1 MTKQR
6 LFSTGLGL
14 AATLSMVA
22 CGPATN
28 TPTTPSSPNAS
39 PTAVVSATPAPVG
52 TPTPDASPTAVGSAT
67 PTPDV
72 SPSAAVSP
80 TPVPATTPTPAA
92 TNTPLPAATSDI
104 SVIEKTTFNGKI
116 FDDTNSPLDGVTV
129 KVKSLNSSVP
139 FEAETVTAGGTYAF
153 NNAPSGV
160 QVEIVSS
167 KAGFTTRKR
176 VEVLKSN
183 KQGDPNAN
191 RYDFGTDGGAATFSA
206 AYNALSDKPEVVMV
220 TPSRNA
226 SGIDPKTSFVL
237 KFSEPMDKKTAEDTF
252 TVRSFNS
259 RKMTVDAGNLRVAGG
274 ANTLTGNGLIATNFV
289 GANSSKVWDKDAF
302 NISWNSDDTE
312 VTFSFKEE
320 KLLPT
325 DKDSNLVPDY
335 NVAFNGFNSNDR
347 LLKDKSGISRSEKHF
362 KLTDG
367 DFEESYKFSIKT
379 DEVKPTITGIT
390 AETNENGGQN
400 GDSVRVRY
408 SERMII
414 YTRDIS
420 IAGGME
426 NVAGADQKAPGG
438 YPSGTVATTNAAAA
452 NYNVTTVQTGG
463 VTTFTGTWGSLG
475 GTAVYDTTDLTH
487 KTVLLLPPT
496 QDTLSSTVAAP
507 PGSNQFQ
514 APGMTFLLADGTT
527 TTPTASNTNANGG
540 KYFRNTTFG
549 STLSTT
555 GVNTTES
562 GAFACD
568 AQAAANPITMDF
580 FYTDGTATKGIASG
594 NIANA
599 ATAADIQTALNAVAT
614 TSANAWTVTS
624 STGGGAVCGANNDT
638 LTVTLA
644 ANAQHAGK
652 NISTAIIRKTGA
664 FDPARLGGTDNN
676 SMHTAGYVV
685 FPGATAPAE
694 SLSSLFRTGTANFAN
709 GGLTASVDFF
719 YTNGTFESGVAT
731 AALTA
736 NTGAEVVAKLNALVT
751 TANAFNIAIAGNGDD
766 VFDANERFHIG
777 IVNRPVRAGK
787 TIGLVRINNTAGT
800 AFDSTV
806 TSKLISGTGWVLPN
820 EYDQVQH
827 ILNNYLLSTGGL
839 FTVTETAA
847 VGAGKTAGV
856 FNAGDTFTFSLGVNA
871 KNAAGTNVMKVT
883 IPQGAASTG
892 FATNAINAPTAGF
905 VVYPNAAV
913 GGRFDLYKPGDTVR
927 VKVSSTVLDPAGNTL
942 DSSRDNASANAS

>member
-1 MTKQR
+1 
-6 LFSTGLGL
+6 
-14 AATLSMVA
+14 
-22 CGPATN
+22 
-28 TPTTPSSPNAS
+28 
-39 PTAVVSATPAPVG
+39 VSATPVPA
-52 TPTPDASPTAVGSAT
+52 AT
-67 PTPDV
+67 PTPV
-72 SPSAAVSP
+72 
-80 TPVPATTPTPAA
+80 A

-139 FEAETVTAGGTYAF
+139 FEATTVTAGGTYAF

-160 QVEIVSS
+160 QVEIISS

-191 RYDFGTDGGAATFSA
+191 RYDFGTDGGNATFSA
-206 AYNALSDKPEVVMV
+206 SYNALSDKPEVTMV
-220 TPSRNA
+220 TPARNG
-226 SGIDPKTSFVL
+226 SGVDPKTSFVL

-274 ANTLTGNGLIATNFV
+274 ANTLTGNGTIATNFV

-302 NISWNSDDTE
+302 NVSWNSDDTE

-347 LLKDKSGISRSEKHF
+347 LLKDKSGISRSDKHF

-438 YPSGTVATTNAAAA
+438 YPSGTVATTNAAAN
-452 NYNVTTVQTGG
+452 NYTVTTVQTGG
-463 VTTFTGTWGSLG
+463 VTTFTGTWGALG

-487 KTVLLLPPT
+487 KTVLLLPPI
-496 QDTLSSTVAAP
+496 QGTLSSTVAAP

-527 TTPTASNTNANGG
+527 TTPTATNTQANGG
-540 KYFRNTTFG
+540 KYFRNAG
-549 STLSTT
+549 SALVSSTPGT
-555 GVNTTES
+555 NGV
-562 GAFACD
+562 GATAGGD
-568 AQAAANPITMDF
+568 VATVDF
-580 FYTDGTATKGIASG
+580 FYTDGTAGSQ
-594 NIANA
+594 
-599 ATAADIQTALNAVAT
+599 ATADLGANCTAANLQTQLNAIMTNT
-614 TSANAWTVTS
+614 TGWTVTDS
-624 STGGGAVCGANNDT
+624 
-638 LTVTLA
+638 
-644 ANAQHAGK
+644 NAG
-652 NISTAIIRKTGA
+652 N
-664 FDPARLGGTDNN
+664 LGGTDTVTL
-676 SMHTAGYVV
+676 SLTTTAQHGGKNVSAAVVRLSGAFVAAKLGGGTLPVGGYLVT
-685 FPGATAPAE
+685 GNITE
-694 SLSSLFRTGTANFAN
+694 SLSSLFTAGGATGAGDLGN
-709 GGLTASVDFF
+709 LDFF
-719 YTNGTFESGVAT
+719 YTDGTTELNVNTAAFNGGAANATATHLDTALDALLTGGTF
-731 AALTA
+731 
-736 NTGAEVVAKLNALVT
+736 NVVDSPLG
-751 TANAFNIAIAGNGDD
+751 AGNNAHIEAG
-766 VFDANERFHIG
+766 ERFHVG
-777 IVNRPVRAGK
+777 LSAGATRAGK
-787 TIGLVRINNTAGT
+787 TIALVRLNNTATGFV
-800 AFDSTV
+800 AG
-806 TSKLISGTGWVLPN
+806 KLNSGTGWVLPD
-820 EYDQVQH
+820 EYAQVQH
-827 ILNNYLLSTGGL
+827 ILNNYLLPTGGL
-839 FTVTETAA
+839 FTVTETPSVA
-847 VGAGKTAGV
+847 AGKTAGV
-856 FNAGDTFTFSLGVNA
+856 FNAGDTFSFSLGVNA
-871 KNAAGTNVMKVT
+871 KNAAGTNVLKVT

-905 VVYPNAAV
+905 VVYPNTAV
-913 GGRFDLYKPGDTVR
+913 NGRFDLYKPGDTVR